1 VISSTQYY
9 QEGLAQ
15 LAGMNGAARV
25 NALHSLEAQAP
36 GTPTATS
43 ERLLAGLDPTL
54 PHFTVDANGN
64 PTLVNPAAPPPAP
77 APPPGTAP
85 QPTPLPVT
93 TEPVTVAPTESLA
106 PTPSP
111 ITVPAGTPCPQG
123 YVVGSSLLPTG
134 AGGVPLPLSQQ
145 ITGLLASM
153 PGAGAG
159 ANGVVCGLKP
169 SLSAGCPVTSNDFIR
184 VVGYNANATAIQI
197 LITVRQILCDGTL
210 STASFTLPVP
220 KRTLGLAPVN
230 LICIQ
235 LTDGFLCSVVANAGG
250 TPCAP
255 GMIFVSAILT
265 TGGCNALST
274 SITVPT
280 PMVLFQD
287 ALTLSGFTGWPFGR
301 IVQPTDLAGGPFGQN
316 WPHETWRNLFWNPDS
331 NTMARLEWVSLQIT
345 TSAVVGNRSYQLQF
359 QMVGGGNGYFGTDQ
373 TQKENTT
380 FTWFWAPYVQPA
392 LINSQNTVQ
401 IPIPADTLMTDND
414 QIAIMGFN
422 TDVGDNIIGGGVHYL
437 TYAGATV

>member
-15 LAGMNGAARV
+15 LAGLTGAARI
-25 NALHSLEAQAP
+25 NALHSLEALAP

-43 ERLLAGLDPTL
+43 ERLLAGLDPSL
-54 PHFTVDANGN
+54 PYFTVDSNGN
-64 PTLVNPAAPPPAP
+64 PTLVNPAAPPPP
-77 APPPGTAP
+77 PPPPPGASP
-85 QPTPLPVT
+85 GPTPLPVT
-93 TEPVTVAPTESLA
+93 TEPVSVAPTESLA

-111 ITVPAGTPCPQG
+111 IEVPAGSPCPPG
-123 YVVGSSLLPTG
+123 YVAGSSLLGTG
-134 AGGVPLPLSQQ
+134 AGAVPLPLDQQ

-153 PGAGAG
+153 PVSVAGTNGA
-159 ANGVVCGLKP
+159 VCGQKP
-169 SLSAGCPVTSNDFIR
+169 SLGGGCPVTSNDFIR
-184 VVGYNANATAIQI
+184 IVAYNANPTAIQV
-197 LITVRQILCDGTL
+197 LITVRQLLCDGTL
-210 STASFTLPVP
+210 STASFTLNVP

-230 LICIQ
+230 LLCIK

-255 GMIFVSAILT
+255 GMIFVTGLLT

-274 SITVPT
+274 SVTVPT

-287 ALTLSGFTGWPFGR
+287 AITLSGFTGWPFGR
-301 IVQPTDLAGGPFGQN
+301 IQQPTDVAGGPFGQN
-316 WPHETWRNLFWNPDS
+316 WPHETWRNVFWNPDS
-331 NTMARLEWVSLQIT
+331 NTMARLEWVSMQIT
-345 TSAVVGNRSYQLQF
+345 TSAVAGNRSYQLQF
-359 QMVGGGNGYFGTDQ
+359 QMVGGSNGYFGTDQ
-373 TQKENTT
+373 TQPPGTT
-380 FTWFWAPYVQPA
+380 YTWMWAPYLQPGF
-392 LINSQNTVQ
+392 ITSQNTVQ

-422 TDVGDNIIGGGVHYL
+422 TDVNDNIVGGGVHYL